1 MAFAIILFIFFR
13 AMGQCIGVAIS
24 GVILQNQMETRLLSI
39 PSLASQAGEYSK
51 DASSTV
57 LTIKSLPDSD
67 NKRLLVQ
74 AYADSLK
81 IVWAV
86 ICALSGVGMLGSI
99 FIRKGSLDRALSS
112 EQALKQRSLRI
123 SQDLENT
130 NMKNH
135 R

>member
-1 MAFAIILFIFFR
+1 
-13 AMGQCIGVAIS
+13 
-24 GVILQNQMETRLLSI
+24 METLLLSI
-39 PSLASQAGEYSK
+39 PSLAIQAGEFSK

-57 LTIKSLPDSD
+57 LTIKSFPDSD

-74 AYADSLK
+74 ACADSLK

-86 ICALSGVGMLGSI
+86 MCALSGAGMSGSI
-99 FIRKGSLDRALSS
+99 FIRKDSLDRALNS
-112 EQALKQRSLRI
+112 EQALKQRSPRNG
-123 SQDLENT
+123 QDLENT